1 MKDFV
6 ESAKGIVSVI
16 RDGLITL
23 VLILLLMM
31 PKTINDR
38 LMAAGVKKASIA
50 GFDWEATVK
59 DNNEKLDVAA
69 NTIDSLQKQLG
80 VTAAALKNSEHARQ
94 TLAEEVKATVPNSP
108 VAETAS
114 APPPVATNQILEQN
128 QQVVNNSQIREN
140 VLRQQIRL
148 NDNLLARVARP
159 GGQ

>member
-59 DNNEKLDVAA
+59 DNNEKLDVLQ
-69 NTIDSLQKQLG
+69 TRSIRFRSSL
-80 VTAAALKNSEHARQ
+80 E
-94 TLAEEVKATVPNSP
+94 
-108 VAETAS
+108 
-114 APPPVATNQILEQN
+114 
-128 QQVVNNSQIREN
+128 
-140 VLRQQIRL
+140 
-148 NDNLLARVARP
+148 
-159 GGQ
+159 

>member
-50 GFDWEATVK
+50 GLDWEATVK
-59 DNNEKLDVAA
+59 DNNENWTLLQ
-69 NTIDSLQKQLG
+69 TRSIRFRSSL
-80 VTAAALKNSEHARQ
+80 E
-94 TLAEEVKATVPNSP
+94 
-108 VAETAS
+108 
-114 APPPVATNQILEQN
+114 
-128 QQVVNNSQIREN
+128 
-140 VLRQQIRL
+140 
-148 NDNLLARVARP
+148 
-159 GGQ
+159 

>member
-59 DNNEKLDVAA
+59 DNNENWTLLQ
-69 NTIDSLQKQLG
+69 TRSIRFRSSL
-80 VTAAALKNSEHARQ
+80 E
-94 TLAEEVKATVPNSP
+94 
-108 VAETAS
+108 
-114 APPPVATNQILEQN
+114 
-128 QQVVNNSQIREN
+128 
-140 VLRQQIRL
+140 
-148 NDNLLARVARP
+148 
-159 GGQ
+159 

>member
-1 MKDFV
+1 
-6 ESAKGIVSVI
+6 
-16 RDGLITL
+16 
-23 VLILLLMM
+23 
-31 PKTINDR
+31 
-38 LMAAGVKKASIA
+38 
-50 GFDWEATVK
+50 
-59 DNNEKLDVAA
+59 
-69 NTIDSLQKQLG
+69 
-80 VTAAALKNSEHARQ
+80 LKNSEHARQ